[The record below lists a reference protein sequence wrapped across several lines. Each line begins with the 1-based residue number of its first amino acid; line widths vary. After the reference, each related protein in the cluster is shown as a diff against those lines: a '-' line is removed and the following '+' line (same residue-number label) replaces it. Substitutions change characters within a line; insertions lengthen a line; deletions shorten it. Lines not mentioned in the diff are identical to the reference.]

1 MVCQILDLVSGVD
14 VDAMTEIACFQLL
27 GPELQRAN
35 WNDHVARHQHAQ

>member
-27 GPELQRAN
+27 GSELQCAD
-35 WNDHVARHQHAQ
+35 WNNHVARHQHTK